1 MANEKKALE
10 SVKMVNVL
18 SGKYAGKIA
27 FHNMPYQEATNGG
40 SYYMAESFADSLLLT
55 ADKTNQVIVLE
66 SGLRVPGQKVTYPNG
81 KTGTSKDSHAIGR
94 ATDIY
99 TTMDLA
105 EAKQY
110 FSSGKIPEAAV
121 SDRVTRRETLGG
133 VISTDPEIKQ
143 HILWG
148 GDIYSSPSE
157 RNHIESADN
166 RAILDAMT
174 KDTKVKVIAA
184 AESMSQTRWMDD
196 VHGDGNGD
204 DKRVVSYDLDLAT
217 GKVSNTE
224 YLTRA
229 EIKARAGN
237 LASDHVPANNN
248 PDIAPRD
255 NLVHQVSAS
264 ENAAYSR
271 NGSTGADPFTDALG
285 GGNASNGKG
294 SVNNWVSFNPSNV
307 IVPNMKDGKV
317 PRIVEIDSR
326 QFNNSINNYADMAQV
341 KKITNK
347 LIKNAMPNKH
357 PFGEQLKHDG
367 APAAIKLILD
377 EVFKDKRTD
386 AAVKA
391 WERLVAA
398 KIDYIDNFVV
408 ERFAEVNSERY
419 QISQSVTDDY
429 KIYFSGKSP
438 VIMNITGH
446 MLNTYNQQ
454 WWHDFDYFYD
464 NYLRGSKAV
473 ENKIRAFL
481 TIADTIYDILILKF
495 GVNGDGNFDG
505 VVQYNIDFVSLQK
518 IHIGEYKNPEY
529 RDNSVKDL
537 SKSAPMSTTQ
547 TEFDDNT
554 KKLIDNISKDANGSG
569 ARGVPGTNTDKKA
582 NLTWQEEMLNDAN
595 YLDNRKIIT
604 PDNNANLSTG
614 NSGNTKI
621 AREDLKKTPNA
632 NLQQQVRLSRSL
644 VHSDA
649 DLERLQNTANDNRKE
664 KNLLVTKSTAPEG
677 QEVFGKGANKP
688 YNRYE
693 NAVPLLPADSLKI
706 FSTGA
711 TSADAVITD
720 SKSLYDNITKDAR
733 AFAADQTINL
743 AQLKNLINTQPKTAA
758 DFAAIA
764 NNAMPILTNVAAQTG
779 EFTNDKEKTYTNSA
793 RRIDVGVKNT
803 LKLSGQALNAISK
816 QLSDAFNNKG
826 V

>member
-1 MANEKKALE
+1 MATKEQKKAFFE
-10 SVKMVNVL
+10 NNY
-18 SGKYAGKIA
+18 KYA
-27 FHNMPYQEATNGG
+27 
-40 SYYMAESFADSLLLT
+40 
-55 ADKTNQVIVLE
+55 
-66 SGLRVPGQKVTYPNG
+66 QKA
-81 KTGTSKDSHAIGR
+81 SA
-94 ATDIY
+94 ATDIPASVILAQWAHESGYGLSPSAQGNNLGGIASFKGSTSNGWHY
-99 TTMDLA
+99 TSDGNKTLSYASLDDFTKDYITVMKHERYAPVRDGKTEGETLLALTTSKYCGGNNELGGKGYKIESVSGMFDIIKDNKLSKYNSAALPMDTVA
-105 EAKQY
+105 YTNDYITEYVKKNQRIDPNHSSTA
-110 FSSGKIPEAAV
+110 SGK
-121 SDRVTRRETLGG
+121 
-133 VISTDPEIKQ
+133 
-143 HILWG
+143 
-148 GDIYSSPSE
+148 SPFE
-157 RNHIESADN
+157 
-166 RAILDAMT
+166 DAF
-174 KDTKVKVIAA
+174 
-184 AESMSQTRWMDD
+184 
-196 VHGDGNGD
+196 N
-204 DKRVVSYDLDLAT
+204 
-217 GKVSNTE
+217 SN
-224 YLTRA
+224 
-229 EIKARAGN
+229 
-237 LASDHVPANNN
+237 ASD
-248 PDIAPRD
+248 
-255 NLVHQVSAS
+255 
-264 ENAAYSR
+264 
-271 NGSTGADPFTDALG
+271 
-285 GGNASNGKG
+285 GKG
-294 SVNNWVSFNPSNV
+294 AVGNWIGFDPSNV

-386 AAVKA
+386 AAVEA
-391 WERLVAA
+391 WKRLVAA

-408 ERFAEVNSERY
+408 ERFTEVNSERY

-438 VIMNITGH
+438 VVMNISGH

-481 TIADTIYDILILKF
+481 TIADTIYDVLILKF

-505 VVQYNIDFVSLQK
+505 VVQYNIDFISLQK
-518 IHIGEYKNPEY
+518 IHIGEYKNPEF

-537 SKSAPMSTTQ
+537 SNNTNASMTQ
-547 TEFDDNT
+547 TDLDDNT

-569 ARGVPGTNTDKKA
+569 ARGVSGTNTDKKA
-582 NLTWQEEMLNDAN
+582 VLTWQEEMLNDAN

-621 AREDLKKTPNA
+621 PREDLKNTPNA

-644 VHSDA
+644 VHSGA
-649 DLERLQNTANDNRKE
+649 DLDRLQNAANDNRKE
-664 KNLLVTKSTAPEG
+664 KNLLVTKSAAPEG
-677 QEVFGKGANKP
+677 QESFFKGANKP

-693 NAVPLLPADSLKI
+693 NAAPLLPADTIKI
-706 FSTGA
+706 FDA
-711 TSADAVITD
+711 AAASASASIAD
-720 SKSLYDNITKDAR
+720 SKSLYDNMTKDAR
-733 AFAADQTINL
+733 AFAADQKVNL
-743 AQLKNLINTQPKTAA
+743 TQLNNLINTRPKTGA

-764 NNAMPILTNVAAQTG
+764 NNAMPILTDIAAQTG
-779 EFTNDKEKTYTNSA
+779 KFVNDKEGVYINSV
-793 RRIDVGVKNT
+793 RKIDGGVKNT